1 MRAQRRIL
9 ICGAGSL
16 GRALAEGLARDGHLV
31 TVVDHD
37 PDRLAGLEAVA
48 DLRTVTGSAT
58 SLRTLGGAGAAEADV
73 VLAVTASDSANTLI
87 CGLARRLGAAHA
99 IARVRDG
106 ELAEAASA
114 IGLSHLGI
122 DRVISPEAL
131 AVEAVVRIIATPGA
145 SDAVDLA
152 GGTVAVRALLVAKDG
167 ALAGATVA
175 EARQRVPGDWLI
187 AAVEAEG
194 GWKVAG
200 PGDRLAAG
208 SRAYVC
214 CPKSEVRRL
223 VHAFDPAA
231 RPARSVLVIGSGAAA
246 AQLARRLAVEGLE
259 TAILAGRG
267 APAERLAA
275 ELDPLGV
282 EVLAGTMQ
290 DADLLLRRAH
300 AADVVAAAA
309 DDDEDNLMAALL
321 VRARGLAR
329 VVVVANHGATVRL
342 LHGLD
347 LDALVSPRLLAASAL
362 LRLVRGRGVGDILR
376 LSDERLD
383 LIEVVVAHGSRA
395 VRNPLRDLGLP
406 RGSLALAVAR
416 DGEVGLPRPD
426 LPFQPGDRVV
436 LIADH
441 AHEAKALALFE
452 PAWS

>member
-1 MRAQRRIL
+1 MRRIL

-16 GRALAEGLARDGHLV
+16 GRALAEGLAREGHLV
-31 TVVDHD
+31 SVVDHD
-37 PDRLAGLEAVA
+37 PERLAGLESVA
-48 DLRTVTGSAT
+48 DLRTVIGSAT
-58 SLRTLGGAGAAEADV
+58 SLRTLGEAGAASADV
-73 VLAVTASDSANTLI
+73 VLAVTASDSANALI

-99 IARVRDG
+99 IARMRDG
-106 ELAEAASA
+106 ELAEAAST
-114 IGLSHLGI
+114 IGLAQLGI

-131 AVEAVVRIIATPGA
+131 AVEAVVRIISTPGA

-152 GGTVAVRALLVAKDG
+152 GGTVAVRALLTAKDG
-167 ALAGATVA
+167 ALAGCTVA
-175 EARQRVPGDWLI
+175 DARARVPGDWLV
-187 AAVEAEG
+187 AAVEADG
-194 GWKVAG
+194 GWRVAG
-200 PGDRLAAG
+200 PTDVLVPGN
-208 SRAYVC
+208 RAYVC
-214 CPKSEVRRL
+214 CPKGDVRRL
-223 VHAFDPAA
+223 VHAFDPGA

-246 AQLARRLAVEGLE
+246 AQLARRLAVEGFE

-290 DADLLLRRAH
+290 DADLLLRRAQ

-329 VVVVANHGATVRL
+329 VVVVANHSATVRL
-342 LHGLD
+342 LHGMD

-362 LRLVRGRGVGDILR
+362 IRLVRGRGVGEVLR

-383 LIEVVVAHGSRA
+383 LLEVTVAAGSRA

-416 DGEVGLPRPD
+416 AGEVGLPRPD
-426 LPFQPGDRVV
+426 LPFQEGDRIV
-436 LIADH
+436 LITDR
-441 AHEAKALALFE
+441 AHEAKAVALFS
-452 PAWS
+452 PA